1 MLVLGRVL
9 LCISS
14 HWNFPH
20 EVSISFSFGESS
32 YLQRLQWKNTQ
43 AYQGNF
49 PILVWRHP
57 FFHCFYQP
65 TSTHFLEDFTH
76 YSASKISKNSWDTW
90 NPDILYEYT
99 YLYQFLP
106 SAVGY
111 HIFLYFHQNRLRVL
125 SLSALVLIE
134 KNWYELGNV
143 FSLLSDAFNWSQKI
157 GMWPT
162 TCRWCKQL
170 LEGNDDWRVP
180 RFPVSRDRKTRDRNG
195 DLCKKNRSVT
205 VIVFFFAKGKQSK
218 HCGVVF
224 VTLGLVYS
232 YHPKMCELQ
241 YAFRG
246 FLVNEPVYWN
256 VWNKTTWTL
265 LK

>member
-1 MLVLGRVL
+1 MLNFGG

-20 EVSISFSFGESS
+20 EVIISFSFGESS

-76 YSASKISKNSWDTW
+76 YSASKFQKTVEIHETLIYCINTHTCINFFHQQWDT
-90 NPDILYEYT
+90 T
-99 YLYQFLP
+99 F
-106 SAVGY
+106 
-111 HIFLYFHQNRLRVL
+111 FLYFHNGLCVL

-134 KNWYELGNV
+134 KNWYEPELGNV
-143 FSLLSDAFNWSQKI
+143 FSLLWDAFNWSQKI

-195 DLCKKNRSVT
+195 DPCKKNRSVT
-205 VIVFFFAKGKQSK
+205 VIVFFWQKALRGCF
-218 HCGVVF
+218 CYFGVSV
-224 VTLGLVYS
+224 
-232 YHPKMCELQ
+232 
-241 YAFRG
+241 
-246 FLVNEPVYWN
+246 
-256 VWNKTTWTL
+256 
-265 LK
+265 